1 MYIVGIDEVGRGSIA
16 GPLVVGAVVLDAEI
30 KGMRDSKLL
39 SRAQREKFSDKIHKS
54 AKYFNI
60 GWVSAT
66 ELDRIGLTAAL
77 TLASTRALSEL
88 RLSPLTYILDG
99 NFNYLIKTYKPY
111 QLVVKGDNLVPSIS
125 AASIVAKVARDAYMY
140 KLALEIPQYG
150 FERHVGYAT
159 KEHLEALSIF
169 GITPQHRRSFEPVK
183 SLVASVS
190 DNSV

>member
-16 GPLVVGAVVLDAEI
+16 GPLVVGAVVLDVDI

-39 SRAQREKFSDKIHKS
+39 SHAQREKFSDQIYES
-54 AKYFNI
+54 AKYVGL
-60 GWVSAT
+60 GWVSAA

-88 RLSPLTYILDG
+88 KLSPLTYILDG
-99 NFNYLIKTYKPY
+99 NFNYLIKAYKPY
-111 QLVVKGDNLVPSIS
+111 QLVVKGDNSVPSIS

-140 KLALEIPQYG
+140 KLALELPQYG

-159 KEHLEALSIF
+159 KAHLEALSSH
-169 GITPQHRRSFEPVK
+169 GVTTHHRRSFEPVK
-183 SLVASVS
+183 SLVSSAS